1 MNNFSASIV
10 LCEMSL
16 QEFVDMSSDERM
28 NGFGGYV
35 GVQPM
40 MNCNADLGARFQA
53 MQSSTINSVSD
64 GVYS

>member
-16 QEFVDMSSDERM
+16 QEFVDMSPEDRM
-28 NGFGGYV
+28 NGFGGYI

-40 MNCNADLGARFQA
+40 VGLFL
-53 MQSSTINSVSD
+53 SV
-64 GVYS
+64 